1 MVSPSKFGIE
11 VNFLTGRYVATAY
24 NNRREGEWPPHPARL
39 FSAMVDAWADQDE
52 RELLE
57 TRVLEWLEEQD
68 PPAIAASEA
77 AHRRV
82 VSHFVPVNDV
92 AVVSSALQERR
103 YRDIQRLESELEQ
116 IIAAS
121 GEQSRRAQGIRT
133 RLVKSRSVESQV
145 TKVGTTPI
153 YVALAMFPE
162 PRVWHVP
169 SDDEKKS
176 QQKKPQQRVRQE
188 RFFPSVSPL
197 VPRVTYLWDAVLSEE
212 RRKVLDNLLAR
223 VTRLGHSSSLVSCR
237 LVDSLPEATLIPGSA
252 NGTNLRTVQP
262 GQFKELERLFERHG
276 GNGPRSLPFTV
287 TSYSTG
293 DESPNESGPLH
304 RPNTAGEWLVFELE
318 HGSRWLPVTRAPEL
332 ASAMRDA
339 VIWHADLPT
348 PAEVSGI
355 GPDGEPADMPHLAFL
370 SMPFVGT
377 SYADG
382 RVMGVV
388 LSIPDSVSEAGRQA
402 IYRAVGTWE
411 RSDEDRRP
419 SLQLDD
425 GRVML
430 RLKRLQETPEA
441 QTLQRHVWSCEARR
455 WISASPIAL
464 PRHPGRLSG
473 GTIAARAKAW
483 RSAEEAVVASCE
495 HVGLPAPVN
504 MHLSLS
510 PLIRGARHVR
520 DCPPFQ
526 RKGQQGEVVRRQLVH
541 AVLTFDEPVHG
552 PLMLGA
558 GRFAGLGLMRPI
570 PELGKPMEGETH
582 E

>member
-1 MVSPSKFGIE
+1 MTSPSKFGIE

-92 AVVSSALQERR
+92 AVVGSALQERR

-116 IIAAS
+116 VIAVS
-121 GEQSRRAQGIRT
+121 GEQSRRVQGIRT

-145 TKVGTTPI
+145 VKPGTTSPDT
-153 YVALAMFPE
+153 AEAMFPE
-162 PRVWHVP
+162 R
-169 SDDEKKS
+169 
-176 QQKKPQQRVRQE
+176 RGRQE
-188 RFFPSVSPL
+188 RSFPSVAPL

-212 RRKVLDNLLAR
+212 RRKALDNLLAR

-237 LVDSLPEATLIPGSA
+237 LVDSLPEATLIPSSA
-252 NGTNLRTVQP
+252 SETTLRTVQP

-287 TSYSTG
+287 TSYSAS

-332 ASAMRDA
+332 ALAMRNA
-339 VIWHADLPT
+339 VIRHADLPT

-355 GPDGEPADMPHLAFL
+355 GSDGEPVDVPHLAFL

-377 SYADG
+377 PYADG
-382 RVMGVV
+382 CVMGVV

-419 SLQLDD
+419 PLQLAD

-441 QTLQRHVWSCEARR
+441 QTLQRHVWSCEAQR
-455 WISASPIAL
+455 WISATPIAL

-483 RSAEEAVVASCE
+483 RSAEEAVVVSCE

-526 RKGQQGEVVRRQLVH
+526 RRGRQGGWIRRQLVH
-541 AVLTFDEPVHG
+541 ADLTFAEPIHG
-552 PLMLGA
+552 PLILGA

-570 PELGKPMEGETH
+570 PEIGKLTERETN

>member
-1 MVSPSKFGIE
+1 MMPPSKFGIE

-52 RELLE
+52 REPQESRL
-57 TRVLEWLEEQD
+57 LEWLEEQG
-68 PPAIAASEA
+68 PPAIAASGAE
-77 AHRRV
+77 HRRV
-82 VSHFVPVNDV
+82 VSHFVPVND
-92 AVVSSALQERR
+92 ATVVGTALQERR
-103 YRDIQRLESELEQ
+103 YQQIRQLESELDQ
-116 IIAAS
+116 AIALS
-121 GEQSRRAQGIRT
+121 GKQSRKTQSIRT
-133 RLVKSRSVESQV
+133 RLMKSRNIESQV
-145 TKVGTTPI
+145 TKTGTTNPST
-153 YVALAMFPE
+153 ALAMFPE
-162 PRVWHVP
+162 
-169 SDDEKKS
+169 
-176 QQKKPQQRVRQE
+176 QRVRQE
-188 RFFPSVSPL
+188 RFFPSVSP
-197 VPRVTYLWDAVLSEE
+197 VIPRVTYLWDAVLSDGM
-212 RRKVLDNLLAR
+212 RKALDDLLAR
-223 VTRLGHSSSLVSCR
+223 VTRLGHSSSLVACR

-262 GQFKELERLFERHG
+262 GQFKELERLFERHR
-276 GNGPRSLPFTV
+276 GNGPRTLPFTV

-293 DESPNESGPLH
+293 DESPNESSPLR

-332 ASAMRDA
+332 ASAMRNA
-339 VIWHADLPT
+339 VIRHADLPT

-355 GPDGEPADMPHLAFL
+355 GLDGEPVDMPHLAFL

-377 SYADG
+377 PYADG

-388 LSIPDSVSEAGRQA
+388 LSIPDSVSEEGRQA
-402 IYRAVGTWE
+402 IYRAVGIWE

-419 SLQLDD
+419 PLQLAD

-430 RLKRLQETPEA
+430 RLKRLQEIPEA
-441 QTLQRHVWSCEARR
+441 QTLKRHVWSCEAQR
-455 WISASPIAL
+455 WISATPIAL

-473 GTIAARAKAW
+473 GSIVARANAW

-526 RKGQQGEVVRRQLVH
+526 RRGRQGGWIRRQLVH
-541 AVLTFDEPVHG
+541 ADLTFAEPIHG

-558 GRFAGLGLMRPI
+558 GRFVGLGLMRPI
-570 PELGKPMEGETH
+570 GKPTEGETN

>member
-1 MVSPSKFGIE
+1 MTSPSKLGIE

-57 TRVLEWLEEQD
+57 TRVLEWLEGQD

-77 AHRRV
+77 VHRRV

-92 AVVSSALQERR
+92 AVVGSALQERR
-103 YRDIQRLESELEQ
+103 YRDIQLLESELEQ
-116 IIAAS
+116 VIVAS

-145 TKVGTTPI
+145 VKPGTTSPDT
-153 YVALAMFPE
+153 AEAMFPE
-162 PRVWHVP
+162 R
-169 SDDEKKS
+169 
-176 QQKKPQQRVRQE
+176 RGRQE

-197 VPRVTYLWDAVLSEE
+197 DPRVTYLWDAVLSEE
-212 RRKVLDNLLAR
+212 RRKALDNLLAR

-237 LVDSLPEATLIPGSA
+237 LVDSLPEATLIPDSA
-252 NGTNLRTVQP
+252 SDTTLRTVQP

-287 TSYSTG
+287 TSYSAG
-293 DESPNESGPLH
+293 DESPNESGPLR
-304 RPNTAGEWLVFELE
+304 RPNTVGEWLVFELE

-332 ASAMRDA
+332 ASAVRNA
-339 VIWHADLPT
+339 VIRHADLPT
-348 PAEVSGI
+348 PVEVSGV
-355 GPDGEPADMPHLAFL
+355 GSDGEPVDVPHMAFL

-377 SYADG
+377 PYADG

-419 SLQLDD
+419 PLQLAD

-441 QTLQRHVWSCEARR
+441 QTLQRHVWSCEAQR
-455 WISASPIAL
+455 WISATPIAL

-473 GTIAARAKAW
+473 GSIAARAKAW

-504 MHLSLS
+504 MHLALS

-526 RKGQQGEVVRRQLVH
+526 RRGRQGGWIRRQLVH
-541 AVLTFDEPVHG
+541 ADLTFAEPIHG

-570 PELGKPMEGETH
+570 GKLTEGETN

>member
-1 MVSPSKFGIE
+1 MTSPSKFGIE

-77 AHRRV
+77 AHRQV

-92 AVVSSALQERR
+92 AVVGNAVQERR

-116 IIAAS
+116 VVAAS
-121 GEQSRRAQGIRT
+121 GEQSRRAQAIRT

-145 TKVGTTPI
+145 LKPGTTSPDT
-153 YVALAMFPE
+153 AEAMFPE
-162 PRVWHVP
+162 R
-169 SDDEKKS
+169 
-176 QQKKPQQRVRQE
+176 RGRQE

-197 VPRVTYLWDAVLSEE
+197 VPRVTYLWDAVLSDA
-212 RRKVLDNLLAR
+212 RRKVLDDLLAR
-223 VTRLGHSSSLVSCR
+223 VTRLGHSASLVSCR
-237 LVDSLPEATLIPGSA
+237 LVDSLPEATLIPGS
-252 NGTNLRTVQP
+252 GSDTTLRTVQP

-276 GNGPRSLPFTV
+276 GHGPRSLPFTV
-287 TSYSTG
+287 TSYSAG
-293 DESPNESGPLH
+293 DESPNESGPLR
-304 RPNTAGEWLVFELE
+304 RPNTAGEWLVFELV

-339 VIWHADLPT
+339 VIRHADLPT

-355 GPDGEPADMPHLAFL
+355 GPDGEPVDMPHLAFL

-377 SYADG
+377 PYADG

-388 LSIPDSVSEAGRQA
+388 LSIPDSMSEAGRQA

-419 SLQLDD
+419 SLQLAD

-441 QTLQRHVWSCEARR
+441 QTLQRHVWSGEARR
-455 WISASPIAL
+455 WISATPIAL

-473 GTIAARAKAW
+473 GTIAARANAW
-483 RSAEEAVVASCE
+483 RFAEEAVVASCE

-510 PLIRGARHVR
+510 PLMRGARHVR

-526 RKGQQGEVVRRQLVH
+526 RRGRQGGWIRRQLVH
-541 AVLTFDEPVHG
+541 ADLTFAEPIHG

-570 PELGKPMEGETH
+570 GKPTEGETH
-582 E
+582 G

>member
-1 MVSPSKFGIE
+1 MTSPSKFGIE

-92 AVVSSALQERR
+92 AVVGSALQERR

-116 IIAAS
+116 VIAVS
-121 GEQSRRAQGIRT
+121 GEQSRRVQGIRT

-145 TKVGTTPI
+145 VKPGTTSPDT
-153 YVALAMFPE
+153 AEAMFPE
-162 PRVWHVP
+162 R
-169 SDDEKKS
+169 
-176 QQKKPQQRVRQE
+176 RGRQE
-188 RFFPSVSPL
+188 RSFPSVAPL

-212 RRKVLDNLLAR
+212 RRKALDNLLAR

-237 LVDSLPEATLIPGSA
+237 LVDSLPEATLIPSSA
-252 NGTNLRTVQP
+252 SETTLRTVQP

-287 TSYSTG
+287 TSYSAS

-332 ASAMRDA
+332 ALAMRNA
-339 VIWHADLPT
+339 VIRHADLPT

-355 GPDGEPADMPHLAFL
+355 GSDGEPVDVPHLAFL

-377 SYADG
+377 PYADG

-419 SLQLDD
+419 PLQLAD

-441 QTLQRHVWSCEARR
+441 QTLQRHVWSCEAQR
-455 WISASPIAL
+455 WISATPIAL

-483 RSAEEAVVASCE
+483 RSAEEAVVVSCE

-526 RKGQQGEVVRRQLVH
+526 RRGRQGGWIRRQLVH
-541 AVLTFDEPVHG
+541 ADLTFAEPIHG
-552 PLMLGA
+552 PLILGA

-570 PELGKPMEGETH
+570 PEIGKLTERETN